1 MAFWHKNVV
10 QPPPIA
16 DSDVLSAKI
25 AKLQA
30 QITDIYAILDIMQ
43 KKTISR
49 IRRNMAVEDKE
60 ESNPDVG
67 VIIPTDLN
75 NSSSRTG

>member
-1 MAFWHKNVV
+1 
-10 QPPPIA
+10 
-16 DSDVLSAKI
+16 
-25 AKLQA
+25 
-30 QITDIYAILDIMQ
+30 
-43 KKTISR
+43 
-49 IRRNMAVEDKE
+49 MAVEDKE